1 MNKATLSE
9 ANLTAP
15 RPAANFDSLA
25 HVYRWMELFTFG
37 PYLAR
42 CRTAYLPDCASRRR
56 ALILGD
62 GDGRFTAELL
72 RTNPTIEVDAV
83 DASPAMLKALLRR
96 VAHNRGRVRVRC
108 ADIRDWQPPDPSSNL
123 RYDLIVTH
131 FFLDCLRTEEVR
143 SLAATLRTATADDAI
158 WIVSEFSIPEHGP
171 GRWAA
176 AALVSFLYRA
186 FGLLTGLSVRTLPDH
201 ASALGDAGFALK
213 RRRTRLHNL
222 LISEIW
228 SPSAAD
234 GPKA

>member
-1 MNKATLSE
+1 MNHAAISGTP
-9 ANLTAP
+9 NRAP
-15 RPAANFDSLA
+15 NSAANFDSLA
-25 HVYRWMELFTFG
+25 HIYRWMELFTFG

-96 VAHNRGRVRVRC
+96 VAHHRGRVRVHC
-108 ADIRDWQPPDPSSNL
+108 ADIRDWQPPDPLSNEP
-123 RYDLIVTH
+123 YDLIVTH
-131 FFLDCLRTEEVR
+131 FFLDCLSTEEIR
-143 SLAATLRTATADDAI
+143 SLAATLRSATADHAI

-171 GRWAA
+171 GRLAA

-186 FGLLTGLSVRTLPDH
+186 FGMLTGLSVRTLPDH
-201 ASALGDAGFALK
+201 AAALGQAGFNLK
-213 RRRTRLHNL
+213 RRQARLHNL

-228 SPSAAD
+228 SPSATNCPEA
-234 GPKA
+234 